1 MAVAGVGVKA
11 GEGEFAFEV
20 EFAGAEG
27 AFVFLNGGVAL
38 ADGGAFSFVDEGP
51 ELFEGVQVVGIAVAV
66 VCESEV
72 EGLLFEEFEG
82 VFRET
87 GIAGDGI
94 FAEFGGGFF
103 GIDKVIDLADELGAI
118 AVANEGHVRDLLLKL
133 GATEFDD
140 LAVRDFFFQPGVDVF
155 ELTLG
160 KIEQA
165 REWATARWAGG
176 TLI

>member
-1 MAVAGVGVKA
+1 M
-11 GEGEFAFEV
+11 
-20 EFAGAEG
+20 
-27 AFVFLNGGVAL
+27 FLNGGVAF
-38 ADGGAFSFVDEGP
+38 ADAGVAGFVDDGGELPEGFEVGGLVVALVDG
-51 ELFEGVQVVGIAVAV
+51 
-66 VCESEV
+66 SEV

-87 GIAGDGI
+87 GIAGDGV
-94 FAEFGGGFF
+94 FAEFGGGFP
-103 GIDKVIDLADELGAI
+103 GIDKVIDLANELGAI

-133 GATEFDD
+133 GAAEFDD

-165 REWATARWAGG
+165 RERAAGASGRRWM
-176 TLI
+176 I